1 MKKELLKSR
10 TDKMLTGI
18 CGGLGNYFGVSSTI
32 IRIVFAFGI
41 VGGLFG
47 LGVPT
52 VLTIVIYIVLMI
64 AMPSKSK
71 DVNSP
76 NTTFN
81 CDKPNCGYAFSLSQ
95 GDSFC
100 RSCSKKLSDVICQ
113 N

>member
-1 MKKELLKSR
+1 
-10 TDKMLTGI
+10 MLTGI
-18 CGGLGNYFGVSSTI
+18 SGGLGTYFGISSTI
-32 IRIVFAFGI
+32 IRIIFAFGI

-52 VLTIVIYIVLMI
+52 VLTIVVYIVLMI

-71 DVNSP
+71 NIDLP
-76 NTTFN
+76 NTSFN

-95 GDSFC
+95 GDAYC
-100 RSCSKKLSDVICQ
+100 RTCSKKLSDVISH